1 MLIDTESF
9 SVGDRVRV
17 VEPIIVYHHPDHRSQ
32 EFNLQG
38 QEGEVV
44 QIVKEYQGRPVSA
57 NFPYLVKF
65 GAKFKVHLQSF
76 ELEKA

>member
-65 GAKFKVHLQSF
+65 GAKFKVHLQAF